1 MDYSVLK
8 DTAFLPAPVRERTIA
23 NLAALREQLSEALP
37 AKDAED
43 HMLLGTWNIRDFG
56 KAENLRK
63 GRGPRLPETH
73 FYIAEVTKTH
83 SRDKTQPTPVS
94 QNGSRSHTI
103 VPWAASPRSWRSSS
117 PGWRCSSS
125 GSSATY

>member
-1 MDYSVLK
+1 MDYSLLK
-8 DTAFLPAPVRERTIA
+8 DTAFFRARPRPHDREPE
-23 NLAALREQLSEALP
+23 ALREQLSEALP

-73 FYIAEVTKTH
+73 FYIAEVI
-83 SRDKTQPTPVS
+83 SRFDFVAVQEVNDLPE
-94 QNGSRSHTI
+94 
-103 VPWAASPRSWRSSS
+103 WAR
-117 PGWRCSSS
+117 
-125 GSSATY
+125 

>member
-1 MDYSVLK
+1 MDYSLLK
-8 DTAFLPAPVRERTIA
+8 DTAFLPAPVRDRTIA

-56 KAENLRK
+56 KAESQRK

-73 FYIAEVTKTH
+73 FYIAEVI
-83 SRDKTQPTPVS
+83 SRFDFVAVQEVNELP
-94 QNGSRSHTI
+94 NGR
-103 VPWAASPRSWRSSS
+103 
-117 PGWRCSSS
+117 G
-125 GSSATY
+125 

>member
-1 MDYSVLK
+1 MDYSLLK
-8 DTAFLPAPVRERTIA
+8 DTAFLPAPVRDRTIA

-63 GRGPRLPETH
+63 GRGARLPETH
-73 FYIAEVTKTH
+73 FYIRVN
-83 SRDKTQPTPVS
+83 D
-94 QNGSRSHTI
+94 
-103 VPWAASPRSWRSSS
+103 SSS
-117 PGWRCSSS
+117 YLERI
-125 GSSATY
+125 